1 MLTKYREALTASQ
14 QRQNQLYSKRSIS
27 TEKFYNKF
35 LHRLIKKYDLK
46 IIDEAWVT
54 LLLDNVRRF
63 FNKNDL
69 TFLAVDGTSDK
80 VHLEEYA
87 VFFAASYGVKGTFS
101 LDRLKSVVY
110 DNRDLTEE
118 LSMISYVPIPF
129 AELGKVSFMEI
140 DDQRRFSMADIH
152 NSLMTLA
159 EMYLIYKAVSGDD
172 YPSIVLW
179 DQSFSGMFHWKS
191 PPIDEIPMVNNGY
204 KISGKELTRAD
215 VLIVRSHPYDD
226 TLDVPAASNGYF
238 NVPNRIL
245 YELFKSTD
253 HKVKISELV
262 KILGENESEIRRVIE
277 TFMLRQIKSNQ
288 TALLQYSPSSDVI
301 ELNKDYYDSWDFCV
315 RLVDSICKRIFE
327 EKDASALLY
336 DSKWITTIDIDF
348 MISVLL
354 RKVIEISWKKRIILI
369 GIVKDSASNYFTRN
383 YLGVMKVNDCYTD
396 FEVADLFDLLWT
408 DRLTLEFVPQCDRN
422 LNSPW
427 TTVEYDSV
435 FQIVFLSTEKDTL
448 EVKVRAIPTSERI
461 FARSL
466 ALLFS
471 SRDKDKVFFNHILFL
486 DRVLVPE
493 LDKDKIKQFQIVGRS
508 LEKEVTV
515 LPFTDVDNGSVNM
528 IQDFIML
535 FLSCLTKNSYPDV
548 IGYPEPLH
556 KADLGAK
563 TFNKMVQPMIRSSTA
578 MVKREKPSL
587 TSFRGERRF
596 K

>member
-1 MLTKYREALTASQ
+1 
-14 QRQNQLYSKRSIS
+14 
-27 TEKFYNKF
+27 
-35 LHRLIKKYDLK
+35 
-46 IIDEAWVT
+46 
-54 LLLDNVRRF
+54 
-63 FNKNDL
+63 
-69 TFLAVDGTSDK
+69 
-80 VHLEEYA
+80 
-87 VFFAASYGVKGTFS
+87 
-101 LDRLKSVVY
+101 
-110 DNRDLTEE
+110 
-118 LSMISYVPIPF
+118 
-129 AELGKVSFMEI
+129 
-140 DDQRRFSMADIH
+140 
-152 NSLMTLA
+152 
-159 EMYLIYKAVSGDD
+159 
-172 YPSIVLW
+172 
-179 DQSFSGMFHWKS
+179 MFHWKS

-354 RKVIEISWKKRIILI
+354 RKVIEISWKKKIFLI

-408 DRLTLEFVPQCDRN
+408 DRLTLEFIPQCDRN

-448 EVKVRAIPTSERI
+448 EVKVRAVPTSERI

-578 MVKREKPSL
+578 MVRREKPSL